1 MARSDNRKL
10 LHIIERQF
18 DSCIEMLGALID
30 ESPHDTWLKAGD
42 GIAPWRRMVHTL
54 ESIDYWFS
62 ELDGYYFDD
71 SIKGVSA
78 ELDTPC
84 AEVLTKKEITDYFQ
98 KIEGKCRRFFTALD
112 DAALLEKSA
121 NNERLTI
128 LDVILTQIRHVQL
141 NIGYCNEALNA
152 AGVRGVAWRGFGE

>member
-1 MARSDNRKL
+1 MTQSRNRKL
-10 LHIIERQF
+10 LRIVKRQF
-18 DSCIEMLGALID
+18 DPCLEMLGTLID
-30 ESPHDTWLKAGD
+30 DCPHDTWLKAGD
-42 GIAPWRRMVHTL
+42 CIAPWRRMVHTL

-62 ELDGYYFDD
+62 EFDGYYFGD

-84 AEVLTKKEITDYFQ
+84 TEVLTKKEIADYFE
-98 KIEGKCRRFFTALD
+98 KIEGKCRRFFAALD

-121 NNERLTI
+121 KHERLTI
-128 LDVILTQIRHVQL
+128 LDIILSQIRHVQL

-152 AGVRGVAWRGFGE
+152 AGVRGVAWKGFGE

>member
-1 MARSDNRKL
+1 MARNDNTKL
-10 LHIIERQF
+10 LRIIERHF
-18 DSCIEMLGALID
+18 DPCLEMPGAFIND
-30 ESPHDTWLKAGD
+30 CPDDRWLKAEE
-42 GIAPWRRMVHTL
+42 GIPSWRRVLHTV